1 MTSCTIHKFVSR
13 YLRGFSSL
21 TSAQFLSVAS
31 ARFLFHGCSVNRSH
45 TSSPAHRIFL
55 ESCDGLRVTR
65 SRQKDAVGAL
75 VVSSHKSRVAAM
87 FLELSLLVH
96 LYLLALV
103 VMLNS
108 LISKE
113 EEAAGQVGPT

>member
-1 MTSCTIHKFVSR
+1 M
-13 YLRGFSSL
+13 
-21 TSAQFLSVAS
+21 
-31 ARFLFHGCSVNRSH
+31 
-45 TSSPAHRIFL
+45 
-55 ESCDGLRVTR
+55 
-65 SRQKDAVGAL
+65 
-75 VVSSHKSRVAAM
+75 SSHKSRVAAM
-87 FLELSLLVH
+87 FLELSLMVH

>member
-1 MTSCTIHKFVSR
+1 M
-13 YLRGFSSL
+13 
-21 TSAQFLSVAS
+21 
-31 ARFLFHGCSVNRSH
+31 
-45 TSSPAHRIFL
+45 
-55 ESCDGLRVTR
+55 RVTR

-87 FLELSLLVH
+87 FLEISLLVH